1 MERPVDVLVVMGT
14 PNENFI
20 SWYKKYA
27 LKHHHVFLLQQN
39 GLCSTFGPV
48 DFLKEIS
55 ARLERGERLY

>member
-1 MERPVDVLVVMGT
+1 VVAGT
-14 PNENFI
+14 PSENFI

-27 LKHHHVFLLQQN
+27 LKGQRLFLLQQN

-48 DFLKEIS
+48 EFLAEIS